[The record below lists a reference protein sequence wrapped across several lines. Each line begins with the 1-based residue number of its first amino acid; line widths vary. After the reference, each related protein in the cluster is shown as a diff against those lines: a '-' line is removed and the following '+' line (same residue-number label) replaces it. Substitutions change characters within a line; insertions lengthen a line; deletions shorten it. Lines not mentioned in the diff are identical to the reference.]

1 MITAL
6 QNFISKQS
14 KVLFPV
20 LLIVIIVSFVLYL
33 SQGSSVF
40 DLLPDPN
47 REPNELYGVD
57 LNDPDQRRLI
67 NMSNRVAADFGAIIS
82 PADDIFEK
90 ADRQFLLNMKT
101 QFQAAFQANQ
111 ENIDRNALQQMYGFM
126 QQWPNL
132 PRFVKVRRIARSGIN
147 DFEFFESSSHSKISL
162 DGQADSWSFLPLH
175 LNHPRINLRFD
186 DFLKSLDP
194 SLKDEANRTRA
205 LQSRGQLRGFSARDT
220 ETILFSHF
228 RAIQVDRIFNEGG
241 LSLPKEGELD
251 LHAEQFAWD
260 AEALSIQL
268 SDLNLS
274 NPPIAKVELTGNLD
288 AKSELVINYA
298 GIRTVFEFSEKTKD
312 QNGTRI
318 FVKLEEDTSSSLL
331 ALKEAVQEQHLA
343 LDSDIEG
350 NHLAL
355 TPKIDE
361 LPVAKP
367 IISST
372 SAIKVQ
378 LDLEKELIAYHDE
391 NKLESVFAEPART
404 FATSLTFSTSDFL
417 RIPPE
422 PDEAIMLAYFERN
435 KDQFSALSI
444 DLESN
449 SSEDLNGAKG
459 PTGLEEV
466 NSTEGNK
473 SITDSLELD
482 LLKDLG
488 GDVNNSQSIA
498 VTFEQVRDQVRQ
510 RIIDGERIDAERYA
524 LSDARD
530 AALAFLDEL
539 NQLQDKL
546 RSKYSTYPE
555 RRNSTEM
562 SALIAKHRS
571 KAQGFSFSDKDM
583 PMRGAIMGLE
593 TRESERRTN
602 RQPLQEVKSLN
613 ERGFFTRSVR
623 KARDGYVVF
632 LFDKFVESGPGSYAT
647 ASFKDLYTGYTDKIK
662 SEALRNHADDLL
674 KDMDDSPKSILQ
686 EHGTLVDVER
696 KNATAV
702 RSFYDKRNRSLD
714 QELSPLQDEVTAIND
729 AERDGNATSDQ
740 LAKKSKL
747 EEKIA
752 VMRDQQATLNR
763 ERSLAI
769 RLLEACS
776 SLSTT
781 NKWEE
786 LERTED
792 EIIFARLLGVYTM
805 RPKFLEEKLISD
817 RVLDLEYARAE
828 KIRSKLVE
836 DLTIRGFAR

>member
-1 MITAL
+1 
-6 QNFISKQS
+6 
-14 KVLFPV
+14 
-20 LLIVIIVSFVLYL
+20 L

-90 ADRQFLLNMKT
+90 ADRQFLQNMQT
-101 QFQAAFQANQ
+101 EIQAAFQANQ
-111 ENIDRNALQQMYGFM
+111 ENIDRNALQQMFGFM

-132 PRFVKVRRIARSGIN
+132 PRFVKVRELARSGIN
-147 DFEFFESSSHSKISL
+147 NFEFFESSSHSKISL

-274 NPPIAKVELTGNLD
+274 NPPIARVELTGNLD

-623 KARDGYVVF
+623 KAREGYVVF

>member
-90 ADRQFLLNMKT
+90 ADRQFLQNMQT
-101 QFQAAFQANQ
+101 QLQAAFQANQ
-111 ENIDRNALQQMYGFM
+111 ENIDRNALQQMFGFM

-132 PRFVKVRRIARSGIN
+132 PRFVKVREIARSGIN
-147 DFEFFESSSHSKISL
+147 NFEFFESSSHSKISL
-162 DGQADSWSFLPLH
+162 DGQADSWGFLPLH

-205 LQSRGQLRGFSARDT
+205 LQFTGQRRGFSARDT

-274 NPPIAKVELTGNLD
+274 NPPIARVELTGNLD

-318 FVKLEEDTSSSLL
+318 FVKLEEDTPSSLL

-343 LDSDIEG
+343 LVSDIEG
-350 NHLAL
+350 NQLVL

-367 IISST
+367 IISSS

-417 RIPPE
+417 RIPPD
-422 PDEAIMLAYFERN
+422 PDEARMLAYFERN
-435 KDQFSALSI
+435 KDQFSAPST
-444 DLESN
+444 DPESN

-473 SITDSLELD
+473 SITDTLELD

-510 RIIDGERIDAERYA
+510 RIIDGDRIDAERYA

-546 RSKYSTYPE
+546 RSKYSTYTE

-623 KARDGYVVF
+623 KAREGYVVF

-662 SEALRNHADDLL
+662 SEALQNHADDLL

-696 KNATAV
+696 KNATGV

-752 VMRDQQATLNR
+752 VMRDQQAKLNR

-786 LERTED
+786 LERSED

-805 RPKFLEEKLISD
+805 RPKFLEEKVISD

>member
-82 PADDIFEK
+82 PSDDIFEK
-90 ADRQFLLNMKT
+90 ADRQFLQNMQT
-101 QFQAAFQANQ
+101 QLQAAFQANQ
-111 ENIDRNALQQMYGFM
+111 ENIDRNALQQMFGFM

-132 PRFVKVRRIARSGIN
+132 PRFVKVREIARSGIN
-147 DFEFFESSSHSKISL
+147 NFEFFESSSHSKISL
-162 DGQADSWSFLPLH
+162 DGQADSWGFLPLH

-205 LQSRGQLRGFSARDT
+205 LQFTGQRRGFSARDT

-274 NPPIAKVELTGNLD
+274 NPPIARVELTGNLD

-318 FVKLEEDTSSSLL
+318 FVKLEEDTPSSLL

-343 LDSDIEG
+343 LVSDIEG
-350 NHLAL
+350 NQLVL

-367 IISST
+367 IISSS

-435 KDQFSALSI
+435 KDQFSALST

-473 SITDSLELD
+473 SITDTLELD

-510 RIIDGERIDAERYA
+510 RIIDGDRIDAERYA

-555 RRNSTEM
+555 RRNSIEM

-623 KARDGYVVF
+623 KAREGYVVF

>member
-1 MITAL
+1 M
-6 QNFISKQS
+6 
-14 KVLFPV
+14 
-20 LLIVIIVSFVLYL
+20 
-33 SQGSSVF
+33 
-40 DLLPDPN
+40 
-47 REPNELYGVD
+47 
-57 LNDPDQRRLI
+57 
-67 NMSNRVAADFGAIIS
+67 
-82 PADDIFEK
+82 
-90 ADRQFLLNMKT
+90 
-101 QFQAAFQANQ
+101 
-111 ENIDRNALQQMYGFM
+111 
-126 QQWPNL
+126 
-132 PRFVKVRRIARSGIN
+132 
-147 DFEFFESSSHSKISL
+147 
-162 DGQADSWSFLPLH
+162 
-175 LNHPRINLRFD
+175 
-186 DFLKSLDP
+186 
-194 SLKDEANRTRA
+194 
-205 LQSRGQLRGFSARDT
+205 
-220 ETILFSHF
+220 
-228 RAIQVDRIFNEGG
+228 
-241 LSLPKEGELD
+241 
-251 LHAEQFAWD
+251 
-260 AEALSIQL
+260 
-268 SDLNLS
+268 
-274 NPPIAKVELTGNLD
+274 
-288 AKSELVINYA
+288 
-298 GIRTVFEFSEKTKD
+298 
-312 QNGTRI
+312 
-318 FVKLEEDTSSSLL
+318 
-331 ALKEAVQEQHLA
+331 
-343 LDSDIEG
+343 
-350 NHLAL
+350 
-355 TPKIDE
+355 
-361 LPVAKP
+361 PVAKP

-378 LDLEKELIAYHDE
+378 LDLEEELIAYHDE

-422 PDEAIMLAYFERN
+422 PDEARMLAYFERN
-435 KDQFSALSI
+435 KDQFSVPST

-473 SITDSLELD
+473 SITDTLELD

-510 RIIDGERIDAERYA
+510 RIIDGDRIDAERYA
-524 LSDARD
+524 LSDSRD

-562 SALIAKHRS
+562 SALIAKHRT
-571 KAQGFSFSDKDM
+571 KTQGFSFSDKDM

-623 KARDGYVVF
+623 KAREGYVVF

-662 SEALRNHADDLL
+662 SEALQNHADDLL

-696 KNATAV
+696 KNATGV

-786 LERTED
+786 LERSED
-792 EIIFARLLGVYTM
+792 NYLCSFARSLHDASQV
-805 RPKFLEEKLISD
+805 S
-817 RVLDLEYARAE
+817 
-828 KIRSKLVE
+828 
-836 DLTIRGFAR
+836 

>member
-90 ADRQFLLNMKT
+90 ADRQFLQNMQT
-101 QFQAAFQANQ
+101 QLQAAFQANQ
-111 ENIDRNALQQMYGFM
+111 ENIDRNALQQMFGFM

-132 PRFVKVRRIARSGIN
+132 PRFVKVREIARSGIN
-147 DFEFFESSSHSKISL
+147 NFEFFESSSHSKISL
-162 DGQADSWSFLPLH
+162 DGQADSWGFLPLH

-205 LQSRGQLRGFSARDT
+205 LQFTGQRRGFSARDT

-274 NPPIAKVELTGNLD
+274 NPPIARVELTGNLD

-318 FVKLEEDTSSSLL
+318 FVKLEEDTPSSLL

-343 LDSDIEG
+343 LVSDIEG
-350 NHLAL
+350 NQLVL

-367 IISST
+367 IISSS

-623 KARDGYVVF
+623 KAREGYVVF

>member
-1 MITAL
+1 
-6 QNFISKQS
+6 
-14 KVLFPV
+14 
-20 LLIVIIVSFVLYL
+20 
-33 SQGSSVF
+33 
-40 DLLPDPN
+40 
-47 REPNELYGVD
+47 
-57 LNDPDQRRLI
+57 
-67 NMSNRVAADFGAIIS
+67 
-82 PADDIFEK
+82 
-90 ADRQFLLNMKT
+90 
-101 QFQAAFQANQ
+101 
-111 ENIDRNALQQMYGFM
+111 
-126 QQWPNL
+126 
-132 PRFVKVRRIARSGIN
+132 
-147 DFEFFESSSHSKISL
+147 
-162 DGQADSWSFLPLH
+162 
-175 LNHPRINLRFD
+175 
-186 DFLKSLDP
+186 
-194 SLKDEANRTRA
+194 
-205 LQSRGQLRGFSARDT
+205 
-220 ETILFSHF
+220 
-228 RAIQVDRIFNEGG
+228 
-241 LSLPKEGELD
+241 
-251 LHAEQFAWD
+251 
-260 AEALSIQL
+260 
-268 SDLNLS
+268 
-274 NPPIAKVELTGNLD
+274 
-288 AKSELVINYA
+288 
-298 GIRTVFEFSEKTKD
+298 
-312 QNGTRI
+312 
-318 FVKLEEDTSSSLL
+318 
-331 ALKEAVQEQHLA
+331 VQEQHLA

-378 LDLEKELIAYHDE
+378 LDLDKELIAFHDE

-435 KDQFSALSI
+435 KDQFSALST

-473 SITDSLELD
+473 SITDTLELD

-510 RIIDGERIDAERYA
+510 RIIDGDRIDAERYA

-623 KARDGYVVF
+623 KAREGYVVF

-662 SEALRNHADDLL
+662 SEALQNHADDLL

-696 KNATAV
+696 KNATGV

-729 AERDGNATSDQ
+729 AERDGNATSAQ

-786 LERTED
+786 LERSED

-805 RPKFLEEKLISD
+805 RPKFLEEKVISD